1 LLFADR
7 NFSFI
12 TPFTVSPEVSDN
24 LSLLPDSML
33 QYTINDSLDSLEVQS
48 LNDIKLSSLDA
59 TLQKNLHA

>member
-1 LLFADR
+1 
-7 NFSFI
+7 
-12 TPFTVSPEVSDN
+12 
-24 LSLLPDSML
+24 ML